1 MKLLIGFFALFLT
14 FQVSAQLNG
23 VVYGSDTKKRDIIVG
38 AKLYFKNA
46 KTGVRTGEDGK
57 FKVILPK
64 NLPDT
69 IVVSAIDFLNDTIVV
84 DKKDRFAALEI
95 TLYSNQ
101 LLPEVVVEARK
112 SSTSISRLKILHV
125 EQIDGAELRKAACC
139 NLSESFETNASVD
152 VNITDAV
159 SGAKKIEMMGLNGVY
174 TQLQLENI
182 PFLRGLESSFG
193 LTSLSGTW
201 IESIQITKGTGNV
214 VNGYESMAG
223 LVNMEVKKPQEM
235 EKIFLNGY
243 VNRFGR
249 AEVNFNSGFR
259 LNEKWTSG
267 WLVHAS
273 INPLEIDEN
282 KDNFRDKPIGHNLGV
297 MNRYDYRSKKME
309 SQLGF
314 NLYWDHKKGGQ
325 LNKIANPFQVDINSR
340 HFDAYAKTG
349 FFLKKP
355 LHTIGLVGSVKYQAL
370 DAKFGLRKYT
380 GTEKRGY
387 FNAIYD
393 GIFGNSSHK
402 FKTGLSFVYTDYI
415 QSINTN
421 RYDFM
426 ELIPGAFFEYTY
438 TGSRVSAVLGVR
450 GDYHN
455 TFGVQGIPRAHF
467 RFALS
472 EYTDLRITGG
482 KGWRTPNYM
491 VDNISLL
498 ANSKAWVLQANFEPE
513 ISWNYGGS
521 IVQRFKMMKQTASIA
536 VDFYQTR
543 FVNQLIVDRD
553 QSFNAI
559 VFDNLNGES
568 ISNSLQAEVKLPF
581 GKQFE
586 VRLAYKW
593 LDVKANFGG
602 TMQQKIMVPEHRG
615 MVNLGYKTRNK
626 KWEFDLT
633 TTIFGEARL
642 PVMQLPDGTL
652 TQDTRSKAYPIVNA
666 QVTYKMRKW
675 DIYLGGENLTNSI
688 QKNPII
694 DADNPFSST
703 FDATRIW
710 APIYAMNVY
719 VGFRFSIKQE
729 KEDK

>member
-1 MKLLIGFFALFLT
+1 MKYLIGFFALFLT
-14 FQVSAQLNG
+14 LNVSAQLNG
-23 VVYGSDTKKRDIIVG
+23 VVFGSDTKKREKIVG

-46 KTGVRTGEDGK
+46 KMGVRTDEEGK

-69 IVVSAIDFLNDTIVV
+69 MIVSAMGYFNDTVIV
-84 DKKDRFAALEI
+84 DKKDRFSAMDI
-95 TLYSNQ
+95 TLYSSH

-112 SSTSISRLKILHV
+112 STNSILKLKVLHI
-125 EQIDGAELRKAACC
+125 EQIDAGELRKAACC

-182 PFLRGLESSFG
+182 PFLRGLESSLG

-223 LVNMEVKKPQEM
+223 LVNMEVKKPREM
-235 EKIFLNGY
+235 EKIYLNGY
-243 VNRFGR
+243 INRFGR
-249 AEVNFNSGFR
+249 AEINFNSGFR
-259 LNEKWTSG
+259 LNKKWTSG
-267 WLVHAS
+267 WLIHAS
-273 INPLEIDEN
+273 TNPLEIDEN
-282 KDNFRDKPIGHNLGV
+282 KDGFRDMPIGQNVGV
-297 MNRYDYRSKKME
+297 MNRYDYRGKKME
-309 SQLGF
+309 AQLGVNF
-314 NLYWDHKKGGQ
+314 YWDHKKGGQ
-325 LNKIANPFQVDINSR
+325 LSEISNPFQVDINAR
-340 HFDAYAKTG
+340 HIDVFAKTG
-349 FFLKKP
+349 FFMKKP
-355 LHTIGLVGSVKYQAL
+355 LHSLGFVYNLKYQAL

-387 FNAIYD
+387 FNMIYD

-402 FKTGLSFVYTDYI
+402 FKTGASFVYVDYL
-415 QSINTN
+415 QSLNSN

-426 ELIPGAFFEYTY
+426 ELVPGAFFEYTY
-438 TGSRVSAVLGVR
+438 TGARVSAVLGVR

-467 RFALS
+467 KFILS

-498 ANSKAWVLQANFEPE
+498 ANSKAWVLQADFQPE

-521 IVQRFKMMKQTASIA
+521 IVQRFKMMKQKGSIA

-568 ISNSLQAEVKLPF
+568 VSNSLQAEVKLPF

-586 VRLAYKW
+586 MKLAYKW
-593 LDVKANFGG
+593 LDVKADFGG
-602 TMQQKIMVPEHRG
+602 QKRQKIMVPEHRG
-615 MVNLGYKTRNK
+615 MINLSYKTRNK
-626 KWEFDLT
+626 KWEFDIT
-633 TTIFGEARL
+633 GTFFGEARL
-642 PVMQLPDGTL
+642 PTMQLPDGTL
-652 TQDTRSKAYPIVNA
+652 TQNEKSKPYPILNA
-666 QVTYKMRKW
+666 QVTYKIKKW

-694 DADNPFSST
+694 DAKNPFSTT
-703 FDATRIW
+703 FDATRVW
-710 APIYAMNVY
+710 APIYGMNIY
-719 VGFRFSIKQE
+719 VGFRFSIKQ
-729 KEDK
+729 KEEE